1 MEYSQKERYYKTVN
15 IYKLSADFSR
25 NVYVPF
31 LEAYARVMGNNE
43 YYETVIKLI
52 LMLDKNTMRAK
63 RLEGQR
69 WYEIDDIQD
78 LDIAEVLFAADAG
91 EQYKKLT
98 SRYGGYW
105 RFPHLKDFCYLVNPV
120 FSAGALD
127 GRLKSN
133 FDILDAAVSVGVR
146 TTVFWRQKLP

>member
-1 MEYSQKERYYKTVN
+1 M
-15 IYKLSADFSR
+15 
-25 NVYVPF
+25 PF

-78 LDIAEVLFAADAG
+78 
-91 EQYKKLT
+91 
-98 SRYGGYW
+98 SRYCGGTC
-105 RFPHLKDFCYLVNPV
+105 L
-120 FSAGALD
+120 
-127 GRLKSN
+127 
-133 FDILDAAVSVGVR
+133 
-146 TTVFWRQKLP
+146 RQMPGNSIN